1 MKKLRKIKSVPGLG
15 QPEQNQVSTGKEGE
29 ESGYHVGTFRAGHQE
44 LESQLVVIAVHTSKH
59 RANVLQG
66 LLYLF
71 LLKTAY
77 YRIKIIFI

>member
-15 QPEQNQVSTGKEGE
+15 HPEQNQVSTGKEVE
-29 ESGYHVGTFRAGHQE
+29 ESGYCVGGFGAGHRE
-44 LESQLVVIAVHTSKH
+44 LESQLVVTAAHTSKH

-66 LLYLF
+66 LLQLF

-77 YRIKIIFI
+77 

>member
-15 QPEQNQVSTGKEGE
+15 HPEQNQVSTGKEGE
-29 ESGYHVGTFRAGHQE
+29 ESGYCVGGFGAGHWE
-44 LESQLVVIAVHTSKH
+44 LESQLVVTAAHTSKH

-66 LLYLF
+66 LLQLF

-77 YRIKIIFI
+77 